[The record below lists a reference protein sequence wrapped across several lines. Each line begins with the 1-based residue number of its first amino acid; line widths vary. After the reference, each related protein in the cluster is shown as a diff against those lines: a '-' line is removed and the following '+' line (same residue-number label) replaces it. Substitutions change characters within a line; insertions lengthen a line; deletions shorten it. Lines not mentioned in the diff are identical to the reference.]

1 MDIMVVILTL
11 MIVGLLGTIL
21 GCYCGCKLWERRQ
34 KKEILSEGGKDH
46 EKEGGAGKTPDITS
60 ESNDSHTMVQDVNS
74 STTIQE
80 PHSSATIQNALTPA
94 DISSNEVSQTSLIPS
109 QTSLIPPQTSLT
121 EQSPFIQRQD
131 SNYESPP
138 STQDRTSVAR
148 FSVSSKDPSQKSQ
161 EKHSDTPAL
170 TTPRTHRTHSTASS
184 TLSKMSLNSMRRIQ
198 VNSSCTDDGSS
209 FTSTRNNSLHRI
221 QVNSTPLNEELANSK
236 RQQYSLESVGRT
248 RL

>member
-1 MDIMVVILTL
+1 MVVILTL

-94 DISSNEVSQTSLIPS
+94 DISSNEVSQTSL
-109 QTSLIPPQTSLT
+109 TD
-121 EQSPFIQRQD
+121 QSPFIQRQD
-131 SNYESPP
+131 SNYKSPP
-138 STQDRTSVAR
+138 STKDRTSVAR
-148 FSVSSKDPSQKSQ
+148 FSVTSKDPSQKSQ

-170 TTPRTHRTHSTASS
+170 TTPRTPRAHRTHSTASS
-184 TLSKMSLNSMRRIQ
+184 TVSKMSLNSMRRIQ

-209 FTSTRNNSLHRI
+209 FTSRNNSLHRI
-221 QVNSTPLNEELANSK
+221 QVNSTPLNDQLANSK